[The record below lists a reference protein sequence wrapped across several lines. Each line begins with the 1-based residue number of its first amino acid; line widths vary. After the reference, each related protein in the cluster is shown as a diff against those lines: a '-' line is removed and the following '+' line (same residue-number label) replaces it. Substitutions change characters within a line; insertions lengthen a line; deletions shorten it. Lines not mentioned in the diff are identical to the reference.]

1 LISST
6 ILSVV
11 LSSCSTVQ
19 EVPKIEYVVMTPE
32 KIEAPTPPTLMKL
45 NPNKSL
51 EDKTNFKNLQINF
64 SLLNNYIE
72 SLRQTITYYETS
84 IDHLNEQKN
93 SN

>member
-1 LISST
+1 
-6 ILSVV
+6 
-11 LSSCSTVQ
+11 
-19 EVPKIEYVVMTPE
+19 
-32 KIEAPTPPTLMKL
+32 MKL

>member
-1 LISST
+1 
-6 ILSVV
+6 
-11 LSSCSTVQ
+11 
-19 EVPKIEYVVMTPE
+19 MTPE
-32 KIEAPTPPTLMKL
+32 KIEAPIPPTLMKL

>member
-1 LISST
+1 MISST
-6 ILSVV
+6 ILSAV

-19 EVPKIEYVVMTPE
+19 EVPKIEYAVMTPE

-51 EDKTNFKNLQINF
+51 EDKTNFKIYKLI